1 MGRDWARALLAFWLL
16 CFAAVVQA
24 QTFFQVLVGTDY
36 ASLIS
41 AALTAIIAS
50 AIRTTLTM
58 VSPNVIVI
66 KVFRQAWRDVVFAF
80 FAGGA
85 AHLLIEVTRAIWWPS
100 MPPILRLTLILI
112 AGATRFGFFQW
123 LEKLITRG
131 SDAVADRAVG
141 LVKGDKQ
148 EPTP

>member
-50 AIRTTLTM
+50 VIRTTLTL
-58 VSPNVIVI
+58 VSPDTVTV
-66 KVFRQAWRDVVFAF
+66 KVLRQALRDVVFAF

-85 AHLLIEVTRAIWWPS
+85 AHLLVEVVRVVWWPA
-100 MPPILRLTLILI
+100 MPPILRLSLILL
-112 AGATRFGFFQW
+112 AGASRSNFFGW
-123 LEKLITRG
+123 LERLTNTFG
-131 SDAVADRAVG
+131 DAVVER
-141 LVKGDKQ
+141 LSSIVKRGGA
-148 EPTP
+148 